1 MKLQEKIKKD
11 LVIAIKDRDGVRKDT
26 LRVILGELGRQ
37 EKKELTDDDVI
48 RVLKKLLKSE
58 RELLEKSGA
67 VNDTEFIRIIDTYL
81 PKMASD
87 EEILLW
93 IRENVDFAAYK
104 NKMQAMGVI
113 MAHFGA
119 AADGS
124 RVKRLLVKI

>member
-1 MKLQEKIKKD
+1 MNLQEQLKTD
-11 LVIAIKDRDGVRKDT
+11 LVAAIKNKDAVRKDT

-37 EKKELTDDDVI
+37 DKKDLADDDVI

-58 RELLEKSGA
+58 RELLETSGA
-67 VNDTEFIRIIDTYL
+67 GNDSEFIRIIDAYL

-87 EEILLW
+87 EDILLW

-119 AADGS
+119 AADGN
-124 RVKRLLVKI
+124 RVKGLLLKI